1 MDWNSMI
8 NNQGM
13 ESGLMALSS
22 RRITRE
28 VEVAAIEEREL
39 VTLSQQGDKVAMSE
53 LFGRH
58 YRASLRVAQR
68 ILSST
73 AESEDAVQAAYC
85 SAFQH
90 LDAFRGESS
99 FRTWITRIVV
109 NRCLM
114 TIREPWRRMTI
125 TPEAYTKN
133 FEKSRGLDDFP
144 SQLLSPEKAA
154 WCREIAVAHG
164 DAIAALPKHLCEAYT
179 LFALSG
185 LTIADVARQLG
196 LTIPATKSRLFRA
209 RNAMRISLRPLWV
222 GGARCNS
229 AAVARRAD

>member
-1 MDWNSMI
+1 MI
-8 NNQGM
+8 NNRGM
-13 ESGLMALSS
+13 ETGFTALSP
-22 RRITRE
+22 RTVTTE
-28 VEVAAIEEREL
+28 AEAAAIGEREL
-39 VTLSQQGDKVAMSE
+39 LILSQQGDKVAMSE

-109 NRCLM
+109 NHCLM
-114 TIREPWRRMTI
+114 MIREPWHRVILTS
-125 TPEAYTKN
+125 EGHAKN

-144 SQLLSPEKAA
+144 SQLISPEKAV

-164 DAIAALPKHLCEAYT
+164 EAIATLPKLLREVYL
-179 LFALSG
+179 LFAVSG
-185 LTIADVARQLG
+185 LAVAEIAHTLG
-196 LTIPATKSRLFRA
+196 ITIPATKSRLFRA
-209 RNAMRISLRPLWV
+209 RNTMRTSLRSVWV
-222 GGARCNS
+222 ADASSNP
-229 AAVARRAD
+229 AAVARRAG

>member
-1 MDWNSMI
+1 
-8 NNQGM
+8 
-13 ESGLMALSS
+13 MALPS
-22 RRITRE
+22 RKVTKE
-28 VEVAAIEEREL
+28 TEAAAIEERGL
-39 VTLSQQGDKVAMSE
+39 VIRSQHGDKVAMSE

-90 LDAFRGESS
+90 LDAFRGKSS
-99 FRTWITRIVV
+99 FGTWITRIVV

-114 TIREPWRRMTI
+114 TIREPWNRMILTS
-125 TPEAYTKN
+125 EKHAKN

-164 DAIAALPKHLCEAYT
+164 EAIATLPKPLREAYS
-179 LFALSG
+179 LFAVSG
-185 LTIADVARQLG
+185 LAVAEVARTLG
-196 LTIPATKSRLFRA
+196 ITIPATKSRLFRA
-209 RNAMRISLRPLWV
+209 RNTIRTSLRSVWV
-222 GGARCNS
+222 ADARSNP
-229 AAVARRAD
+229 AAVARRAA